1 MRPNRDTVLQID
13 LGALAHNYAYLK
25 SRLLPGTRFLGVVKA
40 FAYGSDAVAIARK
53 LEALGADYLGVA
65 FTDEGIHLRENG
77 IGLPILVL
85 HPQPSGINELLA
97 HCLEPNLYSRHIF
110 SAFLEAA
117 RAHGQKSY
125 PVHLKFNTGL
135 NRLGF
140 VGKDLPWL
148 GEQLKADASLEV
160 RSLFSHLAASDDLGE
175 RAFTEGQIH
184 RFRELAA
191 ESEKHLPGRPMRHLL
206 NTSGI
211 LNYAA
216 AQWDMVRSGI
226 GLYGYSNDPA
236 IDKILRPVACLK
248 THISQM
254 HEVQPGDWVGYN
266 KGFLATRPI
275 TTATL
280 PIGHADGIGRQ
291 YGRGKGRVFIGGKAA
306 PILGNVCMDM
316 TLVDVT
322 GLACREGDEVLF
334 FGPGNSAED
343 FAGGAGTISYEL
355 LAGVSQRVSR
365 EIIDT

>member
-40 FAYGSDAVAIARK
+40 FAYGSEAAAIARK

-77 IGLPILVL
+77 ITLPILVL
-85 HPQPSGINELLA
+85 HPQPSGLNELLA
-97 HCLEPNLYSRHIF
+97 HCLEPNLYSRQIF
-110 SAFLEAA
+110 TAFHEAA
-117 RAHGQKSY
+117 RAQGNQAY

-140 VGKDLPWL
+140 GGGDLPWL
-148 GEQLKADASLEV
+148 GERLQADRVLEV

-175 RAFTEGQIH
+175 RAFTEGQIS
-184 RFRELAA
+184 RFRELVV
-191 ESEKHLPGRPMRHLL
+191 ESEKYLPGKPMKHLL

-211 LNYAA
+211 LNYAP

-236 IDKILRPVACLK
+236 IDKLLRPVASLK

-254 HEVQPGDWVGYN
+254 HQVGPGDWVGYN
-266 KGFLATRPI
+266 KGCQATRPM

-291 YGRGKGRVFIGGKAA
+291 YGRGKGQVYIGGKAA
-306 PILGNVCMDM
+306 PIIGNVCMDM
-316 TLVDVT
+316 TLIDVT

-334 FGPGNSAED
+334 FGPGYSAEA
-343 FAGGAGTISYEL
+343 FAAGAGTISYEL
-355 LAGVSQRVSR
+355 LAGISQRVSR
-365 EIIDT
+365 EIIDS